1 MWKSSPDFLSIIQH
15 QWNKQFHGTKMYV
28 VVNKLK
34 QVKGALKDLNRV
46 GFSDIQAA
54 DIKAFNDMNAAQQAM
69 HLNPSDVTLADLELQ
84 AISEYRLKHQ
94 AYLDFLRQKA
104 KMDWLKAGDE
114 NTTLF
119 HQSIRQRR
127 TLNQIYSIYD
137 MHGNWKEDSTEVSMA
152 FSEYYT
158 SLLGTTQTN
167 RKAVLSQ
174 VVQLGPLINDQH
186 RAILNGPYTADEV
199 RKALFSIPGV
209 KAPGPDGFGTFFFKD
224 SWSIVGDEVVAAVLD
239 VLQQRKL
246 LKELNHTVITLIP
259 KIKCPNTVSDFRPI
273 SCCNTLYKCVTKVLC
288 NRLRQILPDLIME
301 NQGGFVH
308 GRHIVHNIMVVQ
320 DLVKHYGRKDVKP
333 SCLMKIDLQKAYD
346 TVDWNFLQEMLEQLG
361 FPEHFVHL
369 VMECVTT
376 PMFSLMINGTMHGFF
391 KSQRGLR
398 QGDPMSPLLFV
409 ICMEYLSRVLHSM
422 SLLPLFQYHPRCKA
436 VKLTHLCFAD
446 DLILCCKGDF
456 ASIYLL
462 LQAFKLFSD
471 TSGLQPNK
479 QKSSIYCYG
488 MSDSDINRVELVSGF
503 TRSVLPFK
511 YLGVPICSK
520 KITTAQCDMLV
531 DKMIARIKVW
541 SSRNLSYSARMQLI
555 NSVLLSL
562 HMYWAQVYVLP
573 KQVLYEIN
581 KICRSFLWS
590 GKAYNTKPSNISLA
604 QSCCHKKEGGLG
616 FRDVVKWNIALMGK
630 YVWAVASKQDN
641 VWIKWVNAVYVKDGV
656 WWDYQPNASASW
668 YWRKVCETKE
678 ILKQYYSQN
687 EFSTIAQY
695 SVKVVYEKLIEARPL
710 VTWDMLVWN
719 RLNVPRHRF
728 ICWMAVQARLQTTAK
743 LARIG
748 VSVSPLCLLCG
759 QQDEDHNHLFF
770 SCSYSQQCL
779 NDIRSWMSIPGV
791 SSDLQ
796 QITRG
801 IDHSR
806 HSHFKKQV
814 WYAGLAAIVYV
825 VWQCRNGSFWDKYVP
840 TVQNSVKSIK
850 HAVRDRIKVVMP
862 KKVSRRDCTWF
873 LALFQYRRDTAGL
886 NRRLDLGAAP
896 DHPLHVPFGEPGG
909 PVLQQI
915 REFDPLPNQPRSNP
929 SWLPPPLTQ
938 PSSAGISAAVVT
950 STAARVT
957 PPQVGMTTSTMVT
970 APASTPASRPLPPP
984 MVTAS
989 MPLPVTL
996 PAQGPTP
1003 AIQMPWDQ
1011 LFSQQVVQPV
1021 VNLVTST
1028 PGAPPQLM
1036 TAPLAN
1042 QAPQAAFPNANAQ
1055 MHPDSSRNY
1064 SPYTPLNRSVVP
1076 VSHGFV
1082 TPFPY
1087 VAGTHATQG
1096 TPPYMQQVVPQFTPH
1111 QP

>member
-1 MWKSSPDFLSIIQH
+1 
-15 QWNKQFHGTKMYV
+15 
-28 VVNKLK
+28 
-34 QVKGALKDLNRV
+34 
-46 GFSDIQAA
+46 
-54 DIKAFNDMNAAQQAM
+54 
-69 HLNPSDVTLADLELQ
+69 
-84 AISEYRLKHQ
+84 
-94 AYLDFLRQKA
+94 
-104 KMDWLKAGDE
+104 
-114 NTTLF
+114 
-119 HQSIRQRR
+119 
-127 TLNQIYSIYD
+127 
-137 MHGNWKEDSTEVSMA
+137 
-152 FSEYYT
+152 
-158 SLLGTTQTN
+158 
-167 RKAVLSQ
+167 
-174 VVQLGPLINDQH
+174 
-186 RAILNGPYTADEV
+186 
-199 RKALFSIPGV
+199 
-209 KAPGPDGFGTFFFKD
+209 
-224 SWSIVGDEVVAAVLD
+224 
-239 VLQQRKL
+239 
-246 LKELNHTVITLIP
+246 
-259 KIKCPNTVSDFRPI
+259 
-273 SCCNTLYKCVTKVLC
+273 
-288 NRLRQILPDLIME
+288 
-301 NQGGFVH
+301 
-308 GRHIVHNIMVVQ
+308 
-320 DLVKHYGRKDVKP
+320 
-333 SCLMKIDLQKAYD
+333 
-346 TVDWNFLQEMLEQLG
+346 
-361 FPEHFVHL
+361 
-369 VMECVTT
+369 MECVTT

-456 ASIYLL
+456 ASICLL

-590 GKAYNTKPSNISLA
+590 GKAYSTKPSNISWE

-668 YWRKVCETKE
+668 YWRKVCEIKE

-710 VTWDMLVWN
+710 VTWDRLVWN

-779 NDIRSWMSIPGV
+779 NDIRSWMSIPGI

-806 HSHFKKQV
+806 HSQFKKQV

-873 LALFQYRRDTAGL
+873 LAL
-886 NRRLDLGAAP
+886 
-896 DHPLHVPFGEPGG
+896 
-909 PVLQQI
+909 
-915 REFDPLPNQPRSNP
+915 
-929 SWLPPPLTQ
+929 
-938 PSSAGISAAVVT
+938 
-950 STAARVT
+950 
-957 PPQVGMTTSTMVT
+957 
-970 APASTPASRPLPPP
+970 
-984 MVTAS
+984 
-989 MPLPVTL
+989 
-996 PAQGPTP
+996 
-1003 AIQMPWDQ
+1003 
-1011 LFSQQVVQPV
+1011 
-1021 VNLVTST
+1021 
-1028 PGAPPQLM
+1028 
-1036 TAPLAN
+1036 
-1042 QAPQAAFPNANAQ
+1042 
-1055 MHPDSSRNY
+1055 
-1064 SPYTPLNRSVVP
+1064 
-1076 VSHGFV
+1076 
-1082 TPFPY
+1082 
-1087 VAGTHATQG
+1087 
-1096 TPPYMQQVVPQFTPH
+1096 
-1111 QP
+1111 